1 MSEDQLP
8 YFAYGANLSRNHM
21 FLWCPRATPLAK
33 ATLADYRLVFRFW
46 CDLMPAEGR
55 QVPGALYR
63 LGEGDLKWLDEFED
77 CPRLYQHIA
86 VTVTTERGER
96 IEAMT
101 HQMNPGHPYGPPNR
115 DYLAIVHT
123 GYRDWDYDPGELP
136 PLES

>member
-1 MSEDQLP
+1 MSEDERP

-21 FLWCPRATPLAK
+21 FLWCPLATPLAK

-77 CPRLYQHIA
+77 CPRLYEHIT

-101 HQMNPGHPYGPPNR
+101 YQMKSGHPYGPPNR
-115 DYLAIVHT
+115 DYLAIVHV

>member
-1 MSEDQLP
+1 MSEDELP

-46 CDLMPAEGR
+46 CDLLPAEGR

-77 CPRLYQHIA
+77 CPRLYEHIT

-101 HQMNPGHPYGPPNR
+101 YKIKSGQAFAPPNR
-115 DYLAIVHT
+115 DYLAIVHV